1 MQNQD
6 GQFRHISMD
15 FIIDILIGL
24 TAGWLAG
31 RIMKGSGYGLAG
43 NLIVGVIGA
52 LIGPFIFALIGI
64 PLGGLLGELVMAI
77 VGAVAL
83 IYVIR
88 MVRKL

>member
-1 MQNQD
+1 
-6 GQFRHISMD
+6 MD

-52 LIGPFIFALIGI
+52 LIGPFIFAIIGI
-64 PLGGLLGELVMAI
+64 PLSGLLGELIMAI

-83 IYVIR
+83 IYVVR
-88 MVRKL
+88 LVRKL